1 MADQEEDELKMALR
15 MSMQNSPPEPK
26 RSKPRDAGAP
36 AASPEDSR
44 RIQRELMAAA
54 AEKRMHATRIAS
66 PSPSLSHSPSPS
78 KATVD
83 RSSGKSADFVRKE
96 VDFGAKEGSSGQEL
110 SSEEVNQLFSMVFG
124 SGVSKDILAQW
135 SNQGIR
141 FSPDPETSMGLVQH
155 EGGPCGV
162 LATLQ
167 AFVLKYLLFFPNEIG
182 KVTSN
187 ASQNLG
193 PGRLSIGQ
201 YATSDNFDSLTEDA
215 KARALVKSMGEILFM
230 CGDNKRAV
238 IATLNVV
245 RLDTKGFAN
254 NEIVAKS
261 LEGLSIESAFD
272 LQKILRIDTHTSHA
286 SASQKLHKALPDFQS
301 RMGALLFLI
310 SALLSRGLDS
320 IQADRDDPS
329 LPLVTA
335 PFGHASQEIV
345 NLLLCGQAVP
355 NVFDG
360 RMDLGGGMFLKGVF
374 TSVEVG
380 FLTLLESLNFCK
392 VGQHLKCPKWPI
404 WVVGS
409 ESHYTVLFALD
420 TTAQDENELEE
431 RESQIRRAFDAQDQS
446 GGGGFI
452 SVEGFHQVLR
462 EAGIRLPSEK
472 LDHLCSTGFI
482 VILNL
487 DKSLGGLKD
496 SSGLMGKKV
505 FDLYHFNGIAKS
517 DLNGSHT
524 TYGGETPVQR
534 PRLTKLRVS
543 VPPRWTP
550 EEFMADVV
558 VTSGPGGN
566 ESSGKDTEVTKPEP
580 AQHAPLV
587 DCIRTRWSRAVCNWA
602 GDPPSILN
610 SALEQRKWAKGKEFL
625 LESYQAHYTVP
636 VRGLRLEKINP
647 HKPSGR
653 FVRVNL
659 PIIVSLTPPN
669 KESRELADEEPVDP
683 KKYLEESCKP
693 KCVKPLLEYQAC
705 VKRIQDDETG
715 HKHCTGQYFDY
726 WSCVDKC
733 VALKLFS
740 KLKADEELIDPKKY
754 LEDSC
759 KPKCVKPLLEYE
771 ACVKRVERDD
781 SGHKHCT
788 GQYFDYWF
796 CIDKCVAPKL
806 FSKLK

>member
-66 PSPSLSHSPSPS
+66 PSPSLSHSTSPS
-78 KATVD
+78 KATID

-187 ASQNLG
+187 APQNLG

-201 YATSDNFDSLTEDA
+201 YAASDNFGSLTEDA

-245 RLDTKGFAN
+245 GLDTKGFAN

-286 SASQKLHKALPDFQS
+286 SAAQKLHKALPDFQS

-320 IQADRDDPS
+320 VQADRDDPS

-482 VILNL
+482 VWSEFWQVILNL

-602 GDPPSILN
+602 GDPPSI
-610 SALEQRKWAKGKEFL
+610 
-625 LESYQAHYTVP
+625 V
-636 VRGLRLEKINP
+636 
-647 HKPSGR
+647 
-653 FVRVNL
+653 
-659 PIIVSLTPPN
+659 
-669 KESRELADEEPVDP
+669 
-683 KKYLEESCKP
+683 
-693 KCVKPLLEYQAC
+693 
-705 VKRIQDDETG
+705 
-715 HKHCTGQYFDY
+715 
-726 WSCVDKC
+726 
-733 VALKLFS
+733 
-740 KLKADEELIDPKKY
+740 
-754 LEDSC
+754 
-759 KPKCVKPLLEYE
+759 
-771 ACVKRVERDD
+771 
-781 SGHKHCT
+781 
-788 GQYFDYWF
+788 
-796 CIDKCVAPKL
+796 
-806 FSKLK
+806 